1 MSNMQ
6 EPAAA
11 PNRSLARRVGRS
23 ILLVLGALFATTA
36 LGVLLTTVLMS
47 VFDSAEQWQAWRTDH
62 YWPLFT
68 WRLMLYI
75 ALIVAWLKLKARLPQ
90 SERTKRRKG
99 LLKIEVMVILLV
111 LMVELSKVLFQAGGV
126 Q

>member
-1 MSNMQ
+1 MQ

>member
-75 ALIVAWLKLKARLPQ
+75 SLIVAWLKLKARLPQ
-90 SERTKRRKG
+90 SERTKRRKD

>member
-1 MSNMQ
+1 MTNMQ
-6 EPAAA
+6 EPTAA

-23 ILLVLGALFATTA
+23 LLLVMGVLLATTA
-36 LGVLLTTVLMS
+36 LAALLSAVLMS
-47 VFDSAEQWQAWRTDH
+47 VFDNAEQWQAWRTDH
-62 YWPLFT
+62 YWPLFA

-75 ALIVAWLKLKARLPQ
+75 ALAVAWLKLKARLPQ
-90 SERTKRRKG
+90 SERTRRRKG

>member
-6 EPAAA
+6 EPVAA

-111 LMVELSKVLFQAGGV
+111 LMIELSKVLFQAGGV